1 MYKVLLH
8 NDNYT
13 SMEFVVLIL
22 EQVFHRSGPEAERI
36 MLEVHR
42 GGVGVA
48 GIYTKEVAE
57 TKLAIV
63 HTLARQHEF
72 PLKCTVEP
80 VYF

>member
-22 EQVFHRSGPEAERI
+22 EQVFHRSESEAQRI
-36 MLEVHR
+36 MMEVHR

-48 GIYTKEVAE
+48 GIYTKEIAE
-57 TKLAIV
+57 TKVAV
-63 HTLARQHEF
+63 VQTLARQHEF
-72 PLKCTVEP
+72 PLRCTVEP
-80 VYF
+80 L

>member
-22 EQVFHRSGPEAERI
+22 EQVFHRSETEAQRI
-36 MLEVHR
+36 MMEVHR
-42 GGVGVA
+42 GGIGVA

-57 TKLAIV
+57 TKVAV
-63 HTLARQHEF
+63 VQALARQHEF

-80 VYF
+80 I